1 MEEEKANDA
10 IGGTDGQEETKDASE
25 KVEDGSSSSLAKEDV
40 LFLLDMEGGGGMCF
54 QLMQEAKK

>member
-10 IGGTDGQEETKDASE
+10 IRGTDGQEETKDASE
-25 KVEDGSSSSLAKEDV
+25 KVEDGSSSMAKEDV